1 MHALLLTLTQY
12 VLKEMLRFNQ
22 SQHYRDTKEHA
33 NCEQATI
40 HFCTHQLKTSMNE
53 LATKQIQ
60 HYSCVVRISN
70 SGSQASSVKI
80 SVTISRMKRV
90 WFIYSQKKE

>member
-1 MHALLLTLTQY
+1 MHALLLPLIHY

-22 SQHYRDTKEHA
+22 SQFYRDTKEHA
-33 NCEQATI
+33 KCEQANAKCEQATI

-53 LATKQIQ
+53 LAMKQIQ

-70 SGSQASSVKI
+70 SGSQVSSVKMVVNN
-80 SVTISRMKRV
+80 SN
-90 WFIYSQKKE
+90 FDF

>member
-1 MHALLLTLTQY
+1 MHALLLPLIQY
-12 VLKEMLRFNQ
+12 IHKEMLRFNQ
-22 SQHYRDTKEHA
+22 SQCYRGTKEHA
-33 NCEQATI
+33 KCEQATI

-70 SGSQASSVKI
+70 SGSQASGVKM
-80 SVTISRMKRV
+80 VANNTN
-90 WFIYSQKKE
+90 FDF